1 MVNLYIRY
9 GRPFA
14 FVILTILQG
23 FLIARFLRKC
33 HKSSGWYAIA
43 VLFLPAAVAWRWETS
58 DLTGRLRWSFV
69 TWSLH
74 VGMGLVPAV
83 GLIIRLAE
91 SKLQTE
97 ATCSLDGL
105 KLVLCISAL
114 LVLVLLSKLNEDPGS
129 DTLFLGEYRAL
140 ITNLSYKMTTDLF
153 DGVDLL
159 GVIFQENEVSHGIP
173 LSYETGLIISACI
186 GFLLSP
192 LELFDYK
199 VDDERGVTSRVAV
212 GVFRILTQA
221 GINALF
227 LGLRLGIHLK
237 YTADASIFIAKNVIM
252 ILVAFFK
259 LVSFL
264 QCCEGEHDIEV

>member
-1 MVNLYIRY
+1 MVNLYIRC

-23 FLIARFLRKC
+23 FLIVSFLRKC
-33 HKSSGWYAIA
+33 HNCSGWYFIA
-43 VLFLPAAVAWRWETS
+43 VLFFPAAVAWKWETS
-58 DLTGRLRWSFV
+58 NLTGRLHWSFA

-74 VGMGLVPAV
+74 VGVGLVSAV
-83 GLIIRLAE
+83 GLIFGFAE
-91 SKLQTE
+91 KKLQTE
-97 ATCSLDGL
+97 SPCNLDGS

-114 LVLVLLSKLNEDPGS
+114 LLLLLLSKLNEDPLN
-129 DTLFLGEYRAL
+129 DTPFLDEYRAL
-140 ITNLSYKMTTDLF
+140 ITNLSYKMTIDLF

-159 GVIFQENEVSHGIP
+159 GVILQENEVSHGIP
-173 LSYETGLIISACI
+173 WSYETGLIISACI
-186 GFLLSP
+186 GFLLS
-192 LELFDYK
+192 LLDLFGHK
-199 VDDERGVTSRVAV
+199 VDDEGRVTSGVVV

-237 YTADASIFIAKNVIM
+237 YTASASIFIVKNVIM
-252 ILVAFFK
+252 ILAAIFK
-259 LVSFL
+259 LVSFF